1 MDMIR
6 IQHSLDSVDAYV
18 ACFSQEPLPVLKRT
32 VRQLAALREDEDAVS
47 GKQIAATVL
56 SDPLMTLR
64 LLSYMEQHRRKS
76 QNHDITT
83 IDRAVMM
90 IGISPFFR
98 LFGDMPTLEEQLADT
113 PTALVGCLRVIA
125 RARRAA
131 HYARD
136 WAILRHDLDVEEIT
150 VAALLH
156 DTADILCW
164 AFAPALTQRVYDMQ
178 RSDHALRSVAA
189 QREVFGI
196 TAKDV
201 QLAVAKEWHLPELLV
216 SLMNSAN
223 PDNPRMRTVELANAL
238 ARHNA
243 RGWDNPAIPDDLVAV
258 GHLLRVNREQLI
270 KHLSIPPEHAERLLP
285 EPTDPL
291 I

>member
-1 MDMIR
+1 MPR
-6 IQHSLDSVDAYV
+6 IQHPLESLDAYV
-18 ACFSQEPLPVLKRT
+18 ACFSQETIPVLRRT
-32 VRQLAALREDEDAVS
+32 ARELAALREKEDSVG
-47 GKQIAATVL
+47 GKQITAVVL

-64 LLSYMEQHRRKS
+64 LLSHMEKNRRQS

-98 LFGDMPTLEEQLADT
+98 IFDDMPTLEDQLADT
-113 PTALVGCLRVIA
+113 PTALVGSLRVIA

-164 AFAPALTQRVYDMQ
+164 AFAPQLTQQVYDRQ
-178 RSDHALRSVAA
+178 RADHTLRSATA
-189 QREVFGI
+189 QQEVFGF
-196 TAKDV
+196 TAGDI
-201 QLAVAKEWHLPELLV
+201 QLAVAQAWHLPGLLV

-223 PDNPRMRTVELANAL
+223 TDNPRMRTVALATAL

-243 RGWDNPAIPDDLVAV
+243 RGWTNPAIPDDLDAIAR
-258 GHLLRVNREQLI
+258 LLRINREQLI
-270 KHLSIPPEHAERLLP
+270 KHLAIPLEEADRLLP
-285 EPTDPL
+285 PDAAS
-291 I
+291 